1 GWREADRAVHQRNE
15 EADWQEASA
24 GDAEED
30 GNTFAALWHLD
41 RLIALRPRDWQ
52 PPARQGLLYATA
64 GAFERAESAYRRA
77 ARNAPA
83 ADLQDWHRQNA
94 ATCLG
99 RRGWDTALRQ
109 LDWLVAAGGEDW
121 QVHADRATAYGH
133 LGRHREHETA
143 RARAVELGADAAFLV
158 PLAEEKAARG
168 QWPEAAALFARAADR
183 GGLDVLDA

>member
-41 RLIALRPRDWQ
+41 RLITLRPRDWQ

-64 GAFERAESAYRRA
+64 GEFERAESAYRLA

-94 ATCLG
+94 ATCLVPG
-99 RRGWDTALRQ
+99 GGGTGPRHPA
-109 LDWLVAAGGEDW
+109 WLVAAGGEGW
-121 QVHADRATAYGH
+121 QVHADRATAYDH
-133 LGRHREHETA
+133 LGRHREREAA
-143 RARAVELGADAAFLV
+143 RARAVELGADAAFLI
-158 PLAEEKAARG
+158 PLAEERAAQG
-168 QWPEAAALFARAADR
+168 QWSEATALFALAADR
-183 GGLDVLDA
+183 GGL

>member
-41 RLIALRPRDWQ
+41 RLITLRPRDWQ

-64 GAFERAESAYRRA
+64 GEFERAESAYRLA

-83 ADLQDWHRQNA
+83 ADLQNWHRQNA
-94 ATCLG
+94 ATCLVQG
-99 RRGWDTALRQ
+99 EGGTALRH
-109 LDWLVAAGGEDW
+109 LDWLGSAGGDGGP
-121 QVHADRATAYGH
+121 VAT
-133 LGRHREHETA
+133 
-143 RARAVELGADAAFLV
+143 DAATGLG
-158 PLAEEKAARG
+158 PTPAA
-168 QWPEAAALFARAADR
+168 PERE
-183 GGLDVLDA
+183 